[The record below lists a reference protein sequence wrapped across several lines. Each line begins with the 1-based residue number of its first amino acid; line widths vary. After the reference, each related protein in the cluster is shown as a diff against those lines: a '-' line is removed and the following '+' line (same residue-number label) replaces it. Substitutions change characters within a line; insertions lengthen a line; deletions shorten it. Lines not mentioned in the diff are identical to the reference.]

1 MELRHLRYFQA
12 VAETLSFR
20 RAAERLRVAQPAIS
34 RQISALEREL
44 GVKLL
49 IRSTKHVQLTEAGR
63 HFLREVNRLLAQL
76 AIAVTG
82 THKVARGRTG
92 EFRLGSDW
100 RLLLPQIPATVVRY
114 RAKRPEVAVNCVE
127 LPAHAQIDAL
137 RDGRIHLG
145 FVHSG
150 AIGAHADLGL
160 QLVHTTELNVA
171 VSADHRLGS
180 AGSVSLV
187 DLRDETWIRLN
198 EDTYPGFRTLMIQYC
213 RPALFTPKFGRL
225 TNSVEGMLALVAMG
239 DGICLAAP
247 TMISR
252 PHPDLRFLKTDCPP
266 FEFYA
271 VWLKHDPTAA
281 RDDFLRLLREILET
295 SAIDGNEPDVASAH
309 GSVR

>member
-20 RAAERLRVAQPAIS
+20 RAAERLRIAQPAIS
-34 RQISALEREL
+34 RQISALEHEL

-49 IRSTKHVQLTEAGR
+49 IRSTKQVQLTEAGR
-63 HFLREVNRLLAQL
+63 HFLREVNRLLGQL

-82 THKVARGRTG
+82 VQEVARGRRG

-114 RAKRPEVAVNCVE
+114 RAKHPEVAVNCVE

-145 FVHSG
+145 FVHAG
-150 AIGAHADLGL
+150 AIGAHADLGM
-160 QLVHTTELNVA
+160 QLIHTTELSVA
-171 VSADHRLGS
+171 VSADHRLGR

-198 EDTYPGFRTLMIQYC
+198 EDNHPGFRTLMIQYC
-213 RPALFTPKFGRL
+213 RPALFTPKFGRP
-225 TNSVEGMLALVAMG
+225 TNSVEGMLALAAMG
-239 DGICLAAP
+239 EGICLATP
-247 TMISR
+247 SMISH
-252 PHPDLRFLKTDCPP
+252 PNPDLRFLKTDCPP
-266 FEFYA
+266 FEFFA
-271 VWLKHDPTAA
+271 LWLKHDPPAF
-281 RDDFLRLLREILET
+281 RDSFLGLLREVFEA
-295 SAIDGNEPDVASAH
+295 SALGSHEPDVASTH
-309 GSVR
+309 GNLG